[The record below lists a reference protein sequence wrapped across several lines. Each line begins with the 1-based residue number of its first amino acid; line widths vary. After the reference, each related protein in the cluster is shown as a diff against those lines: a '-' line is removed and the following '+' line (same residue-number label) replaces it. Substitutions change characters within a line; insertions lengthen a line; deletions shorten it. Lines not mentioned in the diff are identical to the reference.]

1 LILKNDRLEHCSVK
15 DLGSKIARSIW
26 RDIRLQISKLY
37 RVDLTKIRGKG
48 DFDCPKCG
56 MKISPDDRTEKRYRI
71 LDAAM
76 KGDEL
81 AGITLQCNTCES
93 QIQLTGFNA
102 LRTNR

>member
-1 LILKNDRLEHCSVK
+1 
-15 DLGSKIARSIW
+15 
-26 RDIRLQISKLY
+26 LQTSKLF

-76 KGDEL
+76 QGDEL

>member
-1 LILKNDRLEHCSVK
+1 LILKNERLEHCSAK

-26 RDIRLQISKLY
+26 RDIRLQTSKLY

-56 MKISPDDRTEKRYRI
+56 IKISPDDRTEKRYRI
-71 LDAAM
+71 LEAAM
-76 KGDEL
+76 KGNEL
-81 AGITLQCNTCES
+81 AGITLRCNRCES
-93 QIQLTGFNA
+93 QIQLTGFNT